1 MRRRSALAGA
11 LAALASASCATTTTP
26 AARRV
31 AVGMSLA
38 EAVHQARD
46 GDMIEVE
53 PGEHFG
59 QTAVITQS
67 RLTLRGVGTRP
78 VLHAAGQSAEGKAL
92 IVVRGGDIRIENL
105 EMRGARVASGNGA
118 GIRLEDGRL
127 QVERCAFFD
136 NEMGLL
142 TANRPTIELTV
153 RDCEFADAPRHPGLL
168 HHLLYVG
175 RIGRFEISGSRLH
188 GGYRGHLIKS
198 RAQLNHIRANFVVDD
213 EDGEASYELD
223 LPNGGVAWVVGNV
236 FGQAARTQNPALV
249 AFGAESDPHADSLLV
264 MAHNTL
270 VNRAASDQAE
280 FVKVWRDR
288 LPAAAEVILSNNLV
302 FGPGRFDGSA
312 WAGSI
317 GNLRV
322 DTPPLGGFH
331 ARSAFT
337 LVGDGVAPPAPVRGV
352 PLAPVEEFRFP
363 VGTRPLRQRSH
374 WRPGAFQD
382 D

>member
-1 MRRRSALAGA
+1 MRRRRALAGA
-11 LAALASASCATTTTP
+11 VAALASASCATPT
-26 AARRV
+26 RRV
-31 AVGMSLA
+31 AVGRSLF
-38 EAVHQARD
+38 EAVREAHD
-46 GDMIEVE
+46 GEVIEVE
-53 PGEHFG
+53 PGAHFG

-67 RLTLRGVGTRP
+67 RLTLRGVGVRP
-78 VLHAAGQSAEGKAL
+78 VLHAAGQNAEGKAL

-118 GIRLEDGRL
+118 GIRLEGGRL

-142 TANRPTIELTV
+142 TANRADIELTV
-153 RDCEFADAPRHPGLL
+153 HDCEFGEAPRHIGLL

-175 RIGRFEISGSRLH
+175 RIGRFEIRGSRLQ
-188 GGYRGHLIKS
+188 GGFRGHLIKS
-198 RAQLNHIRANFVVDD
+198 RARLNHIHANFAVDD
-213 EDGEASYELD
+213 ETGEASYELD